1 MLEVLRQDYIRTARA
16 KGLSERVVVA
26 KHALRLGLLPVLSY
40 LGPAAAGIVMGSVA
54 VEQVFAV
61 PGLGRQLVN
70 AAFNRDYTLVLGVVL
85 FYATALML
93 LNLAVDVLY
102 TRLDPRVE
110 AR

>member
-1 MLEVLRQDYIRTARA
+1 
-16 KGLSERVVVA
+16 
-26 KHALRLGLLPVLSY
+26 
-40 LGPAAAGIVMGSVA
+40 MGSVA

-85 FYATALML
+85 FYAAALML
-93 LNLAVDVLY
+93 LNLVVDVLY